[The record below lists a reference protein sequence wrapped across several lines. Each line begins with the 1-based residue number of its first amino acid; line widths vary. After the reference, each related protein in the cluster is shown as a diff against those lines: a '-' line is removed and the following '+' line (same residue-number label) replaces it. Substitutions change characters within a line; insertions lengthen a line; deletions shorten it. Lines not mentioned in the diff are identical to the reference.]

1 MTRLLILCALLL
13 GLSACDNS
21 DSSKNDKAK
30 ESSSENSE
38 KKSDSTIQEI
48 EPVPSI
54 TIDSVQTN
62 IARYLAGLTPYDSN
76 YIHYNTATWQAYQKN
91 LSTQWQKVEDL
102 RLKSLRSW
110 GDSVLSEYINDTL
123 PLFYPFSGPDFLH
136 ANSFYPHASA
146 YVMIALEPVIEL
158 PDVSSFKANEESA
171 FLKSMDRSF
180 RDVLSKSYFIT
191 THMMEDLSEG
201 KADGV
206 LPLFYT
212 FLARTG
218 HDIVDVYPVE
228 LDSSGNIYRHDSLS
242 YESNQAVQFK
252 FVKQGEQTV
261 KTITYFHRSISDRDL
276 ENKHPE
282 FIKYLA
288 KLNES
293 NTFVKA
299 ASYLMHYAGFG
310 YVRDACMNSSDCIFQ
325 DDTGVPLRYLVEGQ
339 WDIQLFGAYTR
350 PIKNFTAQMYQTDLK
365 ELYENTSASEI
376 KHIPFSLGYHIVGD
390 KIQNHQIFKRK

>member
-1 MTRLLILCALLL
+1 MKALKLIILALII
-13 GLSACDNS
+13 
-21 DSSKNDKAK
+21 SSCNNPNNKDVNDKD
-30 ESSSENSE
+30 N
-38 KKSDSTIQEI
+38 
-48 EPVPSI
+48 EPRKDTLSVNDTTPRETKSI
-54 TIDSVQTN
+54 TQIEIDSVQTN
-62 IARYLAGLTPYDSN
+62 IARYLAGLTPYDSS
-76 YIHYNTATWQAYQKN
+76 IIKYNTPIWQAYHNKLN
-91 LSTQWQKVEDL
+91 EQWLKVEEM
-102 RLKSLRSW
+102 RLKALRAW

-136 ANSFYPHASA
+136 AHSFYPNASD

-158 PDVSSFKANEESA
+158 PDVSGFTNNQENT
-171 FLKSMDRSF
+171 FLKSMDRSL

-228 LDSSGNIYRHDSLS
+228 LDTNGTIYRHDSLS
-242 YESNQAVQFK
+242 YETNQAVQFK
-252 FVKQGEQTV
+252 FVKQGEQKI

-288 KLNES
+288 NLQES

-310 YVRDACMNSSDCIFQ
+310 YVRDACMNKSDCIFQ
-325 DDTGVPLRYLVEGQ
+325 DDTGVPLRYLEDGQ

-365 ELYENTSASEI
+365 ELYEKTEASEI

>member
-1 MTRLLILCALLL
+1 MKIVKVVFAIILLASCSTSDKDETDSTTQSKETLN
-13 GLSACDNS
+13 DTTNS
-21 DSSKNDKAK
+21 DSVIPKT
-30 ESSSENSE
+30 EV
-38 KKSDSTIQEI
+38 IVQ
-48 EPVPSI
+48 
-54 TIDSVQTN
+54 IDSVQTN
-62 IARYLAGLTPYDSN
+62 IARYLAGLTPYDSSV
-76 YIHYNTATWQAYQKN
+76 IKYNTPIWQEYHNKLN
-91 LSTQWQKVEDL
+91 EQWLKVEEM
-102 RLKSLRSW
+102 RLKSLREW
-110 GDSVLSEYINDTL
+110 GDSVLSEFINDTL

-136 ANSFYPHASA
+136 ASSFYPNASD

-158 PDVSSFKANEESA
+158 PYVSGFTNNQENT
-171 FLKSMDRSF
+171 FLKSMDRSL

-228 LDSSGNIYRHDSLS
+228 LDTNGTIYRHDSLS
-242 YESNQAVQFK
+242 YETNQAVQFK
-252 FVKQGEQTV
+252 FVKQGEQKI

-288 KLNES
+288 NLQES

-310 YVRDACMNSSDCIFQ
+310 YVRDACMNKSDCIFQ
-325 DDTGVPLRYLVEGQ
+325 DDTGVPLRYLEDGQ

-365 ELYENTSASEI
+365 ELYEKTEANKI

>member
-1 MTRLLILCALLL
+1 MKIVKVVFAIILLASCSTSDKDETDSTTQSKETLN
-13 GLSACDNS
+13 DTTNS
-21 DSSKNDKAK
+21 DSVIPKT
-30 ESSSENSE
+30 EV
-38 KKSDSTIQEI
+38 IVQ
-48 EPVPSI
+48 
-54 TIDSVQTN
+54 IDSVQTN
-62 IARYLAGLTPYDSN
+62 IARYLAGLTPYDSSV
-76 YIHYNTATWQAYQKN
+76 IKYNTPIWQEYHNKLN
-91 LSTQWQKVEDL
+91 EQWLKVEEM
-102 RLKSLRSW
+102 RLKSLRAW
-110 GDSVLSEYINDTL
+110 GDSVLSEFINDTL

-136 ANSFYPHASA
+136 ASSFYPNASD

-158 PDVSSFKANEESA
+158 PYVSGFTNNQENT
-171 FLKSMDRSF
+171 FLKSMDRSL

-228 LDSSGNIYRHDSLS
+228 LDTNGTIYRHDSLS
-242 YESNQAVQFK
+242 YETNQAVQFK
-252 FVKQGEQTV
+252 FVKQGEQKI

-288 KLNES
+288 NLQES

-310 YVRDACMNSSDCIFQ
+310 YVRDACMNKSDCIFQ
-325 DDTGVPLRYLVEGQ
+325 DDTGVPLRYLEDGQ

-365 ELYENTSASEI
+365 ELYEKTEANKI